1 VSYDAECF
9 YIIENMFLYLE
20 NRLDEHIFSI
30 IEK

>member
-1 VSYDAECF
+1 MMLSVF